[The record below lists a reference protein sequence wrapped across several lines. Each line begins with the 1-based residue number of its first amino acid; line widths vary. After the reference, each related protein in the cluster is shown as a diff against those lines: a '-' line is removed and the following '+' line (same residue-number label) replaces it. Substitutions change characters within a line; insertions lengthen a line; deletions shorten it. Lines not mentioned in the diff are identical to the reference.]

1 MFRLIDFLGLFQFL
15 AIGKGIAD
23 FFTNLQVIMM
33 NRIVGNRLQLGYIY
47 FTVFA
52 QYGFIYRNI
61 DNPSCHE
68 TGFGIV

>member
-15 AIGKGIAD
+15 AIGKGTAD

-33 NRIVGNRLQLGYIY
+33 NRIVGNRFQLGYIY

-52 QYGFIYRNI
+52 QYGFIR
-61 DNPSCHE
+61 
-68 TGFGIV
+68 